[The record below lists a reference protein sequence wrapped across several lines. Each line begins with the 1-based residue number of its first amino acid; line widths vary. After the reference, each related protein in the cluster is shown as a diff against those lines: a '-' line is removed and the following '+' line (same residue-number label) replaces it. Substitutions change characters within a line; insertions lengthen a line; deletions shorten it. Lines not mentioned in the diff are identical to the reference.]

1 MSHPIHIVLDENIPY
16 AQAYFGAHGTL
27 RTISGREMTVNHLKT
42 HNNSAN
48 ALIVRSVTPVNDA
61 LIKDTD
67 VQFVGSCT
75 IGTDHIDTDDLNA
88 HGICWASAPGCN
100 ADAAAQ
106 FTIATMLSL
115 CAQAKTDLTN
125 QTVGIIGVGN
135 VGGRVKAIL
144 ETLGIKTLCYDPFK
158 QAEHTDYVGFDAV
171 LQADILTLH
180 TPLTREDDY
189 PTHQMINAKVLSR
202 LPKHTMLINCARG
215 AVMDGEALLKDIKTN
230 RRRVALDVWPEEPTL
245 NNDLVNAVTL
255 ATPHVAG
262 YSVEGK
268 VNGTTMV
275 YTAFCNHFDLS
286 PATPTLD
293 LPPPTPMPDAD
304 MTGLSAIDAL
314 TILTQ
319 HTTDLIGDDTR
330 LRQITHCA
338 NAEKPTFFD
347 GLRKQYAPRREWS
360 AHALPPQIQNTLSPE
375 VLATLASL
383 GFALTPP

>member
-1 MSHPIHIVLDENIPY
+1 MSHPIYIVADENIPH
-16 AQAYFGAHGTL
+16 ATAYFGAHGTIC
-27 RTISGREMTVNHLKT
+27 TISGRNIQNQHLKT

-48 ALIVRSVTPVNDA
+48 TLIVRSVTQVDKA
-61 LIKDTD
+61 LMQNTN

-75 IGTDHIDTDDLNA
+75 IGTDHIDTAYLNA
-88 HGICWASAPGCN
+88 QGIRWASAPGCN
-100 ADAAAQ
+100 ANGAGQ
-106 FTIATMLSL
+106 FAVAMMLSL
-115 CAQAKTDLTN
+115 CSSTQQSLSG

-144 ETLGIKTLCYDPFK
+144 ENLGIKTLCYDPFK
-158 QAEHTDYVGFDAV
+158 QGADYVGFDAV

-180 TPLTREDDY
+180 TPLTRAGDH
-189 PTHQMINAKVLSR
+189 PTHHMINADALAKM
-202 LPKHTMLINCARG
+202 PKHSLLINCARG
-215 AVMDGEALLKDIKTN
+215 AVIDGDALLKDIQTN
-230 RRRVALDVWPEEPTL
+230 HRRVALDVWPEEPTL
-245 NNDLVNAVTL
+245 NNELVNAVTL

-268 VNGTTMV
+268 VNGTTMI
-275 YTAFCNHFDLS
+275 YHAFCDHFGLS

-293 LPPPTPMPDAD
+293 LPPPTPIPDAD
-304 MTGLSAIDAL
+304 MTGFSAVDAL
-314 TILTQ
+314 THLTQ

-330 LRQITHCA
+330 LRQITHCT
-338 NAEKPTFFD
+338 NAEKPAFFD

-360 AHALPPQIQNTLSPE
+360 AHALPPQLQSTLSPD